1 MIMAACHRFVLQ
13 RPYPGFDRL
22 IRTTSPLHRV

>member
-1 MIMAACHRFVLQ
+1 MVMAACHRFVLQ

-22 IRTTSPLHRV
+22 IWTASPLHRV